1 MVTLKVQRSGAELRE
16 NGVTKRHL
24 PFPFSAHP
32 PEAQSKPS
40 FIHGGICKADMGGYF
55 ESSIAAG
62 DLKSGLLC
70 ASGTRLATTE
80 AERRAKCA
88 HQYFH
93 SLVAR
98 PLLGA

>member
-1 MVTLKVQRSGAELRE
+1 MFLPAEGFYVAEGA
-16 NGVTKRHL
+16 
-24 PFPFSAHP
+24 
-32 PEAQSKPS
+32 
-40 FIHGGICKADMGGYF
+40 GGTSPASYF

-88 HQYFH
+88 HQYTFIH
-93 SLVAR
+93 W
-98 PLLGA
+98 

>member
-1 MVTLKVQRSGAELRE
+1 
-16 NGVTKRHL
+16 
-24 PFPFSAHP
+24 
-32 PEAQSKPS
+32 
-40 FIHGGICKADMGGYF
+40 MGGYF

>member
-1 MVTLKVQRSGAELRE
+1 MFLPAEGFYVAEGA
-16 NGVTKRHL
+16 
-24 PFPFSAHP
+24 
-32 PEAQSKPS
+32 
-40 FIHGGICKADMGGYF
+40 GGTSPASYF

-93 SLVAR
+93 LLVAR
-98 PLLGA
+98 SPRGFLLMGIWLMVSGALGFPGCSCVPLC